1 VKDLEPANN
10 AVKNVRSRLLKG
22 AIWLSGARLA
32 TNLLA
37 TISTLVLARLLL
49 PSDFGLVAL
58 GTTTFSILTS
68 ITNISLSEALV
79 QHRDPSRQHYHSVW
93 TLNLLRGL
101 LIASVFALIAFPV
114 ARYYSDYRLENV
126 MFALSGSAILNGLE
140 NPRAIMLVK
149 QLIFWQQFMLQVSQ
163 KLVGLIAS
171 ILIAV
176 IYHSYWAL
184 IGGILLGQ
192 FVGVLVSYTVLP
204 FRPTFSI
211 AHVRELLSFS
221 IWLTF
226 CEAINT
232 INWNFDQLL
241 VGKFIGKSAL
251 GYYTV
256 GNNLAVLP
264 SREATAP
271 LIGTLFPAFSSLAD
285 EPVRLAAAYQRAQ
298 TLVTAVALPA
308 GVGMA
313 LIADPLVRLAMGEK
327 WLPAVVVIR
336 VLAAVFAFQTFGSLA
351 QPLAMATGR
360 TQLLFKRDLQAFLYR
375 VPLVIVGLYFGGFDG
390 VLYARAV
397 MGTTV
402 LLFNTN
408 VVTKVTGLSFWQQ
421 IRPNTRA
428 LASVLLMA
436 AVLVPLNDFLGKA
449 SGNWAIALNL
459 GVLIVAG
466 VVAYGVATFILWRVM
481 GRPEGP
487 ETEVVQVAS
496 KVWRSFVPV
505 GNMPG

>member
-1 VKDLEPANN
+1 
-10 AVKNVRSRLLKG
+10 
-22 AIWLSGARLA
+22 
-32 TNLLA
+32 
-37 TISTLVLARLLL
+37 
-49 PSDFGLVAL
+49 
-58 GTTTFSILTS
+58 
-68 ITNISLSEALV
+68 
-79 QHRDPSRQHYHSVW
+79 
-93 TLNLLRGL
+93 
-101 LIASVFALIAFPV
+101 
-114 ARYYSDYRLENV
+114 
-126 MFALSGSAILNGLE
+126 
-140 NPRAIMLVK
+140 
-149 QLIFWQQFMLQVSQ
+149 
-163 KLVGLIAS
+163 
-171 ILIAV
+171 
-176 IYHSYWAL
+176 
-184 IGGILLGQ
+184 
-192 FVGVLVSYTVLP
+192 
-204 FRPTFSI
+204 
-211 AHVRELLSFS
+211 
-221 IWLTF
+221 
-226 CEAINT
+226 
-232 INWNFDQLL
+232 
-241 VGKFIGKSAL
+241 
-251 GYYTV
+251 
-256 GNNLAVLP
+256 
-264 SREATAP
+264 
-271 LIGTLFPAFSSLAD
+271 
-285 EPVRLAAAYQRAQ
+285 
-298 TLVTAVALPA
+298 
-308 GVGMA
+308 MA

>member
-1 VKDLEPANN
+1 
-10 AVKNVRSRLLKG
+10 VKNVRSRLLKG

-58 GTTTFSILTS
+58 GTTTLSILTS

-79 QHRDPSRQHYHSVW
+79 QHRDPSPHHYHTVW
-93 TLNLLRGL
+93 TLNLLRGI
-101 LIASVFALIAFPV
+101 LIGSVFALIAVPA
-114 ARYYSDYRLENV
+114 ARYYSDYRLEDV

-163 KLVGLIAS
+163 KLVALIAS
-171 ILIAV
+171 VLIAV

-192 FVGVLVSYTVLP
+192 LVGVLVSYTVLP

-211 AHVRELLSFS
+211 AHVRDLLSFS
-221 IWLTF
+221 IWLTL

-241 VGKFIGKSAL
+241 VGKFIGKTAL

-256 GNNLAVLP
+256 GNNLAVMP

-271 LIGTLFPAFSSLAD
+271 LTGTLFPAFSNLAD
-285 EPVRLAAAYQRAQ
+285 DPVRLAAAYQRAQ
-298 TLVTAVALPA
+298 TLVTAIALPA

-327 WLPAVVVIR
+327 WLPAVLVIR
-336 VLAAVFAFQTFGSLA
+336 ILAAVFAFQTFGSLA
-351 QPLAMATGR
+351 QPLAMAAGR

-375 VPLVIVGLYFGGFDG
+375 VPLVIVGLYFGGFAG

-402 LLFNTN
+402 LFFNTN
-408 VVTKVTGLSFWQQ
+408 VVTKVTGLSLWQQ
-421 IRPNTRA
+421 IRPNMRA
-428 LASVLLMA
+428 VASVLLMTV
-436 AVLVPLNDFLGKA
+436 VLAPMEALSDKG
-449 SGNWAIALNL
+449 SSQWAIALSL
-459 GVLIVAG
+459 GVLIVTGA
-466 VVAYGVATFILWRVM
+466 VAYGAATLILWRVM

-487 ETEVVQVAS
+487 ETEVVQVTS
-496 KVWRSFVPV
+496 KVWRSFLPV
-505 GNMPG
+505 KNLPG

>member
-1 VKDLEPANN
+1 MKD
-10 AVKNVRSRLLKG
+10 VRSRLLKG

-32 TNLLA
+32 SNLLA

-58 GTTTFSILTS
+58 GTTTLSILTS
-68 ITNISLSEALV
+68 ITNVSLSEALL
-79 QHRDPSRQHYHSVW
+79 QHRDPSNHHFYTVW
-93 TLNLLRGL
+93 TINLLRGV
-101 LIASVFALIAFPV
+101 LIGSVFALIAVPV
-114 ARYYSDYRLENV
+114 ARFYSDYRLENV
-126 MFALSGSAILNGLE
+126 MFALGGSAILNGLE
-140 NPRAIMLVK
+140 NPRAIMLTK

-163 KLVGLIAS
+163 KFVALITSVLIA
-171 ILIAV
+171 L

-204 FRPTFSI
+204 FRPAVSI
-211 AHVRELLSFS
+211 AHARELFSFS

-241 VGKFIGKSAL
+241 VGKFIGKTTL

-256 GNNLAVLP
+256 GNNLAVMP

-271 LIGTLFPAFSSLAD
+271 LTATLFPAFSNLAHD
-285 EPVRLAAAYQRAQ
+285 PVRLAAAYQRAQ
-298 TLVTAVALPA
+298 TLVTAIALPA

-313 LIADPLVRLAMGEK
+313 LIADPLVRLAMGER
-327 WLPAVVVIR
+327 WLPVVFVVRI
-336 VLAAVFAFQTFGSLA
+336 LAAVFAFQTFGSLA
-351 QPLAMATGR
+351 QPLAMAAGK

-375 VPLVIVGLYFGGFDG
+375 VPLVIVGLYFGGFAG
-390 VLYARAV
+390 VLYARAI
-397 MGTTV
+397 MGTTG

-408 VVTKVTGLSFWQQ
+408 VVTKVTGLSLWQQ
-421 IRPNTRA
+421 IRPNMRA
-428 LASVLLMA
+428 VASVLLMA
-436 AVLVPLNDFLGKA
+436 AVLALMNVFSDKGSA
-449 SGNWAIALNL
+449 HWTIALNL
-459 GVLIVAG
+459 GVLIAAG
-466 VVAYGVATFILWRVM
+466 AVVYSVATFILWRVM

-487 ETEVVQVAS
+487 ETEVVQVVS

-505 GNMPG
+505 